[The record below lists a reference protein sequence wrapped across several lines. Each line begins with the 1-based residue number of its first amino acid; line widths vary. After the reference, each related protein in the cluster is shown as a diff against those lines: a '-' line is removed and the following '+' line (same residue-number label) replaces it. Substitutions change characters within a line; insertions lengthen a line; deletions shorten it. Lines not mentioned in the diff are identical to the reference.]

1 MEILYAKPCRIF
13 MAHSW
18 MSKRPDNA
26 HVWLLSPYSS
36 CFCGFDIYHS
46 RLNVVLKLPP
56 PPLPPSPRP
65 TRLIPRPTPLFP
77 RFTRLARETAGVSF
91 CTEIWRSCLPD
102 AVIRPSVPML
112 EAMHVAAAAGGA
124 SGSGCFRLLDAPPC
138 THALS
143 CDTSSFVFRSR
154 TSSSLNSIFWRS
166 LLHCLHRSPSKSSCV
181 MECNLPSFS

>member
-77 RFTRLARETAGVSF
+77 RFIRLARETAGVSF
-91 CTEIWRSCLPD
+91 CKR
-102 AVIRPSVPML
+102 A
-112 EAMHVAAAAGGA
+112 AMSAHTT
-124 SGSGCFRLLDAPPC
+124 R
-138 THALS
+138 HYH
-143 CDTSSFVFRSR
+143 
-154 TSSSLNSIFWRS
+154 SSLQIRDRPYSANKQRYHEPGQRFGAPACQTPLFGPLCRCLKQCMS
-166 LLHCLHRSPSKSSCV
+166 LLLLGVHQAQGAFVC
-181 MECNLPSFS
+181 